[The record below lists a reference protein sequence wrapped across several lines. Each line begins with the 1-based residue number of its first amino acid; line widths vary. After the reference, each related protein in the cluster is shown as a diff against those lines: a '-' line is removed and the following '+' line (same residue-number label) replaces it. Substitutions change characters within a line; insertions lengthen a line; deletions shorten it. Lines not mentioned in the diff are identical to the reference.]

1 MRDYLETVT
10 RRVVVYDGGMGATL
24 EQFDLTQEDY
34 GGLQGKCHEA
44 LVLNRP
50 DVIEGV
56 HASMLDAGA
65 EVVETDT
72 FQGSRLKLEEWGL
85 ADYTVEVNTKAAEI
99 ARRAAGEHRFVAG
112 SIGPTGYLPAS
123 DDSTLGQIRFGEL
136 VEVFAEQAA
145 GLVDGGADLIIIE
158 TAQDILEVKAAVFGA
173 REAFKSTGR
182 TLPIHTSVSLLPN
195 GGKMLLGTDIS
206 AVLCTLEALRVDVI
220 GLNCST
226 GPEDM
231 RDAIRFLGEFCSV
244 PVACIPNAGLPLQGP
259 DGETIFPEQPGPLAD
274 ALAEFV
280 ERYGVGV
287 VGGCCGTTPEH
298 IRAIVERVRPAGGD
312 TARGANGDTAPRTTA
327 AGAAL
332 PTRAAPPSAGGGAK
346 GSTTLPT
353 RAVAPRPAP
362 RPPHLSSMI
371 AATPLVQEPHPTM
384 VGERVNSQGSRK
396 AKQLLLADDYDGL
409 VQIAEDQ
416 VTGGAHVLDTCVA
429 LTERSDEDEQMRQV
443 VKRISLTQP
452 APIQVDST
460 EPEVIETAL
469 EQIPGRAIVNSVN
482 LEAGRDKLDRV
493 VPLALAHG
501 AALIALT
508 IDEVGM
514 AKTAQRKVEIA
525 ERIRDL
531 CCEEHGLDPELLIFD
546 CLTFTL
552 TTGDEEWRPSAVET
566 IEGIRRIKAEI
577 PHVKTSLGVSNV
589 SFGVSPGARA
599 VLNSVFLH
607 HCVQAG
613 LDLAMVNPNHITPYS
628 EISHEERK
636 LADDLVF
643 NRSEDALQHF
653 IEHFESKGETEAQ
666 TTANPTEGMEPEEAL
681 HFHILRRRKEGV
693 EDWIDLSVEKIGAVP
708 TLNEVLLPAMKEVGD
723 KFGAGELILPFVLQ
737 SAEVMKRAVAQLEK
751 YLDKIEGYT
760 KGTVVLATVF
770 GDVHDIGKSL
780 VNTILTNNGY
790 TVIDLGKQ
798 VPIQTILDAAQ
809 EHEATAIG
817 LSALLVSTSKQ
828 MPACIQE
835 LHAKGLQ
842 YPVLIG
848 GAAINRAFSF
858 RALYPGGK
866 DSTEPYAPGVFYCK
880 DAFEGLSVMDQLIDE
895 QAHTALLEKLRAGAT
910 AFREK
915 GEEPVEQGDLTD
927 SSVRSPARTDAPV
940 PTPPYWGVREIPVD
954 LNAVYSHLDTHVLF
968 KLHWGGKGVKGE
980 AWREL
985 VEENFRPRLER
996 MWAEANGRLAGER
1009 PEEHAN
1015 GRTGASSK
1023 DAEETQAHAP
1033 YLHPRALLGFFP
1045 CYAAGNDI
1053 VVLDPEDRATELTR
1067 FVCPRQP
1074 KGDRICLADF
1084 FRSGV
1089 KVEGEG
1095 AKAGA
1100 AGAAAAAGSSSYLPP
1115 AELDVIAVQA
1125 VTVGS
1130 EVTELMAKLEAEGEF
1145 AEQLFVHGLGVQT
1158 AEGLAEWL
1166 HHEARAMLSIPATQ
1180 GRRYSWGYPAVPE
1193 QSEHLKVEK
1202 LLDLGQIGMK
1212 ITDGYAPEPEQSTLA
1227 LVAHHPQAIYFGTR
1241 QGRLLPDGSPDDL
1254 IKGSYRDPSLAGFD
1268 GVREL
1273 ADEDPPDGV
1282 VEGED
1287 EPALAG

>member
-1 MRDYLETVT
+1 MERDY
-10 RRVVVYDGGMGATL
+10 RRALTERVLVYDGGMGATL
-24 EQFDLTQEDY
+24 EQFELTEEDY
-34 GGLQGKCHEA
+34 GGLAGKCHEA

-56 HASMLDAGA
+56 HESMLGAGA
-65 EVVETDT
+65 EVLETDT
-72 FQGSRLKLEEWGL
+72 FQASRLKLGEWGL
-85 ADYTVEVNTKAAEI
+85 ADYTVEINTKAAEI
-99 ARRAAGEHRFVAG
+99 ARKAAGDDRYVAG
-112 SIGPTGYLPAS
+112 SIGPTGFLPAS
-123 DDSTLGQIRFGEL
+123 EDPSLGQIGFGEL
-136 VEVFAEQAA
+136 VEVFEEQAG
-145 GLVDGGADLIIIE
+145 GLIDGGADLIIVE
-158 TAQDILEVKAAVFGA
+158 TAQDILEVKAAIFGA
-173 REAFKSTGR
+173 REAFKTTGR
-182 TLPIHTSVSLLPN
+182 TLPIHASVSLLPN

-206 AVLCTLEALRVDVI
+206 SVLTTLEALKVDVI

-259 DGETIFPEQPGPLAD
+259 DGETIFPERPGPLAD

-298 IRAIVERVRPAGGD
+298 IAAIVERVANREPVAVGRPPD
-312 TARGANGDTAPRTTA
+312 ARPNG
-327 AGAAL
+327 
-332 PTRAAPPSAGGGAK
+332 
-346 GSTTLPT
+346 
-353 RAVAPRPAP
+353 RPEP

-371 AATPLVQEPHPTM
+371 AATPLAQEPAPTM

-396 AKQLLLADDYDGL
+396 AKELLLADDYDGL

-416 VTGGAHVLDTCVA
+416 VSGGAHVLDLCVA
-429 LTERSDEDEQMRQV
+429 LTERSDEDEQMRLLAKKV
-443 VKRISLTQP
+443 SLTQP
-452 APIQVDST
+452 APIQIDST
-460 EPEVIETAL
+460 EPEVIERAL

-514 AKTAQRKVEIA
+514 AKTAERKVEIA
-525 ERIRDL
+525 KRIKEL
-531 CCEEHGLDPELLIFD
+531 CCDEHGLDPKVLIFD

-566 IEGIRRIKAEI
+566 IKGIKAIKEQI
-577 PHVKTSLGVSNV
+577 PDVKTSLGVSNV

-607 HCVQAG
+607 HCVDAG
-613 LDLAMVNPNHITPYS
+613 LDLAMVNPNHITPYG
-628 EISHEERK
+628 EISEQERE
-636 LADDLVF
+636 LADDLVLD
-643 NRSEDALQHF
+643 RREDSLERF
-653 IEHFESKGETEAQ
+653 IAHFEAKGEDDQLAGSG
-666 TTANPTEGMEPEEAL
+666 AADPTEGMEPEEAL
-681 HFHILRRRKEGV
+681 HFHILRRRKDGV
-693 EDWIDLSVEKIGAVP
+693 EAQIDLSVEKIGAVP

-737 SAEVMKRAVAQLEK
+737 SAEVMKKAVAQLEK

-790 TVIDLGKQ
+790 TVVDLGKQ

-835 LHAKGLQ
+835 LHAKGLP

-848 GAAINRAFSF
+848 GAAINRAFGY

-866 DSTEPYAPGVFYCK
+866 ESEEIYEPGVFYCK
-880 DAFEGLSVMDQLIDE
+880 DAFEGLAVMDQLIDDD
-895 QAHTALLEKLRAGAT
+895 AHSALAEKLRAGAR

-915 GEEPVEQGDLTD
+915 GEEPEEDLNFAD
-927 SSVRSPARTDAPV
+927 DSVRSPARTDVAIPE
-940 PTPPYWGVREIPVD
+940 PPFWGVQEIDVD
-954 LNAVYSHLDTHVLF
+954 LDELYSHLDTHVLF
-968 KLHWGGKGVKGE
+968 KLHWGGRGVKGE
-980 AWREL
+980 AWQKLLRED
-985 VEENFRPRLER
+985 FQPRLER
-996 MWAEANGRLAGER
+996 MWREANGLPGENQVT
-1009 PEEHAN
+1009 P
-1015 GRTGASSK
+1015 GA
-1023 DAEETQAHAP
+1023 DGPGQGADGPGQGADGTPPRAP

-1045 CYAAGNDI
+1045 CYALGNEI
-1053 VVLDPEDRATELTR
+1053 VVLDPGVVEGELDPNDPASELTR

-1084 FRSGV
+1084 FRPGIKSHPPQ
-1089 KVEGEG
+1089 
-1095 AKAGA
+1095 
-1100 AGAAAAAGSSSYLPP
+1100 PP

-1125 VTVGS
+1125 VTVGA
-1130 EVTELMAKLEAEGEF
+1130 EVTELMDRLGAEGEVT
-1145 AEQLFVHGLGVQT
+1145 EQYFVHGLGVQT

-1166 HHEARAMLSIPATQ
+1166 HWRVRAMLGIDETQ

-1193 QSEHLKVEK
+1193 QSEHLKVDA
-1202 LLDLGQIGMK
+1202 LLDLGRIGMT
-1212 ITDGYAPEPEQSTLA
+1212 ITDGYAPDPEQSTLA

-1241 QGRLLPDGSPDDL
+1241 QGRLLPDGSPDDV
-1254 IKGSYRDPSLAGFD
+1254 IRGSDRDPSL
-1268 GVREL
+1268 
-1273 ADEDPPDGV
+1273 PV
-1282 VEGED
+1282 VQEVH
-1287 EPALAG
+1287 

>member
-1 MRDYLETVT
+1 MPRDYLKAISERIVI
-10 RRVVVYDGGMGATL
+10 YDGGMGATL
-24 EQFDLTQEDY
+24 EQFDLTSEDY
-34 GGLQGKCHEA
+34 GGLAGKCHEA

-56 HASMLDAGA
+56 HSSMLEAGA

-72 FQGSRLKLEEWGL
+72 FQASRIKLGEWGL
-85 ADYTVEVNTKAAEI
+85 ADYTLEINTNAAQI
-99 ARRAAGEHRFVAG
+99 ARKAAGENRYVAG

-123 DDSTLGQIRFGEL
+123 EDPTLGQIRFGEL
-136 VEVFAEQAA
+136 VEVFTEQAE
-145 GLVDGGADLIIIE
+145 GLIDGGADLLIIE
-158 TAQDILEVKAAVFGA
+158 TAQDILEVKAAIFGA
-173 REAFKSTGR
+173 RAAFKSAGR

-206 AVLCTLEALRVDVI
+206 AVLTTLEALRVDVI

-231 RDAIRFLGEFCSV
+231 RDAIRFLGEFCPV

-259 DGETIFPEQPGPLAD
+259 DGETIFPEKPEPLAE
-274 ALAEFV
+274 ALKEFV
-280 ERYGVGV
+280 ERYGVGI

-298 IRAIVERVRPAGGD
+298 ISAIAERVAG
-312 TARGANGDTAPRTTA
+312 R
-327 AGAAL
+327 
-332 PTRAAPPSAGGGAK
+332 SVK
-346 GSTTLPT
+346 G
-353 RAVAPRPAP
+353 RPAP
-362 RPPHLSSMI
+362 RPAHLSSMI
-371 AATPLVQEPHPTM
+371 AAVTLVQEPAPTM

-396 AKQLLLADDYDGL
+396 AKELLLADDYDGL

-416 VTGGAHVLDTCVA
+416 VTGGAHVLDLCVA
-429 LTERSDEDEQMRQV
+429 LTERSDEDEQMRLV
-443 VKRISLTQP
+443 AKKVSLTQP

-460 EPEVIETAL
+460 EPEVIERAL

-482 LEAGRDKLDRV
+482 LEAGRAKLDRV
-493 VPLALAHG
+493 VPVALAHG

-514 AKTAQRKVEIA
+514 AKTAERKVEIA
-525 ERIRDL
+525 KRIRDL
-531 CCEEHGLDPELLIFD
+531 CCEEHGLNPELLIFD

-566 IEGIRRIKAEI
+566 IAGIRAIKSEI
-577 PHVKTSLGVSNV
+577 PSVKTSLGVSNV

-607 HCVQAG
+607 HCVDAG

-628 EISHEERK
+628 EISEAERE

-643 NRSEDALQHF
+643 NRREDALERF
-653 IEHFESKGETEAQ
+653 IAHFESKGEEEVEGA
-666 TTANPTEGMEPEEAL
+666 ADPTEGMEPEEAL

-693 EDWIDLSVEKIGAVP
+693 EAWIDRSVEKIGAVP

-737 SAEVMKRAVAQLEK
+737 SAEVMKKAVAQLEK

-790 TVIDLGKQ
+790 TVVDLGKQ
-798 VPIQTILDAAQ
+798 VPIQTILDAAV

-828 MPACIQE
+828 MPACVQE
-835 LHAKGLQ
+835 LHSKHLS

-848 GAAINRAFSF
+848 GAAINRAFSY
-858 RALYPGGK
+858 RTLYPGGK
-866 DSTEPYAPGVFYCK
+866 DSEEVYEPGVFYCK
-880 DAFEGLSVMDQLIDE
+880 DAFEGLAVMDQLIDDD
-895 QAHTALLEKLRAGAT
+895 AHQALLSKLRSGASE
-910 AFREK
+910 FREK
-915 GEEPVEQGDLTD
+915 GDAPVDQGDLTD
-927 SSVRSPARTDAPV
+927 DSVRSPARTDVPV
-940 PTPPYWGVREIPVD
+940 PTPPFWGVKEIEVD
-954 LNAVYSHLDTHVLF
+954 LDEVYRHLDTHVLF

-980 AWREL
+980 AWQTLLRDD
-985 VEENFRPRLER
+985 FRPRLER
-996 MWAEANGRLAGER
+996 MWREQ
-1009 PEEHAN
+1009 
-1015 GRTGASSK
+1015 T
-1023 DAEETQAHAP
+1023 

-1045 CYAAGNDI
+1045 CYSLGNDI

-1084 FRSGV
+1084 FRPAV
-1089 KVEGEG
+1089 DG
-1095 AKAGA
+1095 AV
-1100 AGAAAAAGSSSYLPP
+1100 PP
-1115 AELDVIAVQA
+1115 ELDVIAVQA

-1130 EVTELMAKLEAEGEF
+1130 EVTELMAKLESDGEF
-1145 AEQLFVHGLGVQT
+1145 AEQLFVHGIGVQT

-1166 HHEARAMLSIPATQ
+1166 HSRVREMLGIDPAQ

-1202 LLDLGQIGMK
+1202 LLNLEQIGMT

-1241 QGRLLPDGSPDDL
+1241 QGRLLADGSPDDL
-1254 IKGSYRDPSLAGFD
+1254 IRGSNRDPSLFA
-1268 GVREL
+1268 EL
-1273 ADEDPPDGV
+1273 DDADPPDGA
-1282 VEGED
+1282 VEEED
-1287 EPALAG
+1287 EPALT

>member
-1 MRDYLETVT
+1 MARDYLKAISE
-10 RRVVVYDGGMGATL
+10 RVVVYDGGMGATL
-24 EQFDLTQEDY
+24 EQFELTSEDY
-34 GGLQGKCHEA
+34 GGLAGKCHEA

-56 HASMLDAGA
+56 HASMLEAGA

-72 FQGSRLKLEEWGL
+72 FQASRIKLAEWGL
-85 ADYTVEVNTKAAEI
+85 AEHTLEINTKAAQI
-99 ARRAAGEHRFVAG
+99 ARKAAGEDRFVAG

-123 DDSTLGQIRFGEL
+123 EDPSLGQIRFSEL
-136 VEVFAEQAA
+136 VEVFTEQAS
-145 GLVDGGADLIIIE
+145 GLIDGGVDLLIIE
-158 TAQDILEVKAAVFGA
+158 TAQDILEVKTAIFGA
-173 REAFKSTGR
+173 RAAFRSTGR

-206 AVLCTLEALRVDVI
+206 AVLTTLEALKVDVI

-231 RDAIRFLGEFCSV
+231 RDAIRFLGEYCPV

-259 DGETIFPEQPGPLAD
+259 DGETIFPEKPEPLAE

-280 ERYGVGV
+280 ERYGVGI
-287 VGGCCGTTPEH
+287 VGGCCGTTPAH
-298 IRAIVERVRPAGGD
+298 IAAIVERVGTRPVG
-312 TARGANGDTAPRTTA
+312 
-327 AGAAL
+327 
-332 PTRAAPPSAGGGAK
+332 
-346 GSTTLPT
+346 
-353 RAVAPRPAP
+353 PRPAP

-371 AATPLVQEPHPTM
+371 AATPLAQEPAPTM

-396 AKQLLLADDYDGL
+396 AKELLLADDYDGL

-416 VTGGAHVLDTCVA
+416 VGGGAHVLDLCVA
-429 LTERSDEDEQMRQV
+429 LTERSDEDEQMRLV
-443 VKRISLTQP
+443 AKKVSLTQP

-460 EPEVIETAL
+460 EPEVIERAL

-482 LEAGRDKLDRV
+482 LEAGTAKLDRV
-493 VPLALAHG
+493 VPVALAHG

-514 AKTAQRKVEIA
+514 AKTAERKVEIA
-525 ERIRDL
+525 KRIRDL
-531 CCEEHGLDPELLIFD
+531 CCEGHGLDPELLIFD

-566 IEGIRRIKAEI
+566 IAGIRAIKAEI
-577 PHVKTSLGVSNV
+577 PQVLTSLGVSNV

-607 HCVQAG
+607 HCVDAG

-628 EISHEERK
+628 EISDSERE

-643 NRSEDALQHF
+643 NRREDALERF
-653 IEHFESKGETEAQ
+653 IAHFEAKGEEEIQSA
-666 TTANPTEGMEPEEAL
+666 ADPTEGMEPEEAL

-693 EDWIDLSVEKIGAVP
+693 EGWIDRSVEKIGAVP
-708 TLNEVLLPAMKEVGD
+708 TLNDVLLPAMKEVGD

-737 SAEVMKRAVAQLEK
+737 SAEVMKKAVAQLEK

-790 TVIDLGKQ
+790 TVVDLGKQ
-798 VPIQTILDAAQ
+798 VPIQTILDAAV

-835 LHAKGLQ
+835 LHSKELS

-848 GAAINRAFSF
+848 GAAINRAFSY
-858 RALYPGGK
+858 RALYPGGRE
-866 DSTEPYAPGVFYCK
+866 SEELYEPGVFYCK
-880 DAFEGLSVMDQLIDE
+880 DAFEGLAVMDQLIDSE
-895 QAHTALLEKLRAGAT
+895 AHAALLEKLRAGARD
-910 AFREK
+910 FREK
-915 GEEPVEQGDLTD
+915 GDAPAEELDLSD
-927 SSVRSPARTDAPV
+927 DSVRSPARTDVPI
-940 PTPPYWGVREIPVD
+940 PTPPFWGVKEIEVD
-954 LNAVYSHLDTHVLF
+954 LDEVYRHLDTHVLF
-968 KLHWGGKGVKGE
+968 KLHWGGRGVKGE
-980 AWREL
+980 AWKTL
-985 VEENFRPRLER
+985 LQDDFRPRLER
-996 MWAEANGRLAGER
+996 MWREQ
-1009 PEEHAN
+1009 
-1015 GRTGASSK
+1015 
-1023 DAEETQAHAP
+1023 D

-1045 CYAAGNDI
+1045 CYSLGNEI
-1053 VVLDPEDRATELTR
+1053 VVLDPQDRATELTR

-1084 FRSGV
+1084 FRPAIDG
-1089 KVEGEG
+1089 GTG
-1095 AKAGA
+1095 G
-1100 AGAAAAAGSSSYLPP
+1100 PP
-1115 AELDVIAVQA
+1115 SELDVIAVQA

-1130 EVTELMAKLEAEGEF
+1130 EVTELMAKLESDGEF

-1166 HHEARAMLSIPATQ
+1166 HFVVREMLSIEASQ

-1202 LLDLGQIGMK
+1202 LLGLGQIGMS

-1241 QGRLLPDGSPDDL
+1241 QGRLLADGSPDDL
-1254 IKGSYRDPSLAGFD
+1254 IRGSHRDPSLF
-1268 GVREL
+1268 
-1273 ADEDPPDGV
+1273 ADLDDTDPPEGA
-1282 VEGED
+1282 VEEED
-1287 EPALAG
+1287 EPALT